1 MNYLE
6 KSIMKGFSKM
16 HNSGSELER
25 KYKITKDQ
33 FKKIIKASFP
43 EASYKIFQGY
53 FNTEDPRKEYRIRS
67 QESAYLGMIPDAVNK
82 YTLTIKDKDKV
93 GWRSE
98 YEICLSVDGA
108 KDIIKH
114 CSKFIEKTRYLI
126 QWNDL
131 YLEVDMY
138 NDDLIIVEI
147 EFESVEKFQS
157 YIPTFEFE
165 EEVTCNKQFY
175 NSNLASNTMPTE
187 WIEKKI
193 EKYFK

>member
-1 MNYLE
+1 MSE
-6 KSIMKGFSKM
+6 
-16 HNSGSELER
+16 ELER

-33 FKKIIKASFP
+33 FKKIVEASFP

-67 QESAYLGMIPDAVNK
+67 QESAYLGMIPDAANK

-93 GWRSE
+93 GLRSE
-98 YEICLSVDGA
+98 YEICLSVYGA
-108 KDIIKH
+108 KDLIKH

-138 NDDLIIVEI
+138 SDDLIIAEI
-147 EFESVEKFQS
+147 
-157 YIPTFEFE
+157 EFE

-193 EKYFK
+193 AKYFPKY